1 MSDEETGD
9 ETIGDV
15 LSRTSKLLK
24 DDMTTEVEAYGLQ
37 VDPSWTKD
45 EIMEHFEEFLTEQA
59 DVEPDAEEV
68 VAEEPA
74 VLPPLDLPT
83 PPPPPPTL
91 SAEPSIVP
99 AGYTEPQPASPN
111 VRIMRAPG
119 WGKTGGAY
127 AP

>member
-59 DVEPDAEEV
+59 DTAEPDVE
-68 VAEEPA
+68 EEPA
-74 VLPPLDLPT
+74 VLPPLDLPE
-83 PPPPPPTL
+83 PPPPPTL
-91 SAEPSIVP
+91 SEEPSIVP
-99 AGYTEPQPASPN
+99 AGYTESPPSSPN
-111 VRIMRAPG
+111 VRIMRSPG
-119 WGKTGGAY
+119 WGKTGGAH